1 MALQYSCL
9 ENSMDRGG
17 WQATVYRVI
26 ELDMTEATQH
36 TLFSCQLQVLEVQ
49 EYTGTFYSRW
59 HLDLMKYGRD
69 GGEWRE
75 SIFMIMI

>member
-9 ENSMDRGG
+9 ENPMDRGG

-26 ELDMTEATQH
+26 ESDMTEVTQH

-49 EYTGTFYSRW
+49 EYTGTVYSRW

-75 SIFMIMI
+75 SIVMIMI